1 MMKTWKKIALAL
13 SAVLVVACNHDDN
26 ILPVKP
32 KKPDTPNPPTQ
43 SILPKKELRGVW
55 MATVWGLDWPRG
67 EYNAESQKASYIA
80 YMKALEKNNIN
91 AVFVQV
97 RGRADAFYKSD
108 YEPWCQYLTGEVDKD
123 PGYDVL
129 RFMIDEAHKRGIAF
143 HAWFNPYRVATKKAT
158 DAAFP
163 ALDSRIPQAMMV
175 DYKTIRMY
183 NPALPEVRQ
192 RIFDIIKDL
201 ISKYDVDGVHIDDYF
216 YPSLTAGETIKDEE
230 EYKKYAPKDNNGKPT
245 ITIEEFRRNNVDL
258 AVKGIHDVVQ
268 ATRPEVV
275 FTVSPAGD
283 PDYNYN
289 TMYADVV
296 KWSREGW
303 TEAIIPQLYFPMGNA
318 ATNFNQ
324 RLIWWSQYTFKNAL
338 FIGYGTYK
346 FGDPKYP
353 AAYQNAS
360 ELAKQ
365 FAFASKYN
373 KVTGSVLYSAKD
385 LLNNPVD
392 ILSVIKDVYKQP
404 AVLPY
409 LGKQTATPP
418 STPTNVRA
426 NGKTLQWNGPDGAYF
441 AVYRDNGV
449 GKEATTIAVTRQ
461 QEVTLTEA
469 GTYFVTAVSKKD
481 NAESQP
487 TTPVK
492 VN

>member
-13 SAVLVVACNHDDN
+13 SAVLVVACNHDDD
-26 ILPVKP
+26 ILPDKP
-32 KKPDTPNPPTQ
+32 KKPDAPNPPTQ

-175 DYKTIRMY
+175 EYKTIRMY

-201 ISKYDVDGVHIDDYF
+201 ITKYDVDGVHIDDYF

-230 EYKKYAPKDNNGKPT
+230 EYKKYAPKDNDGKPT
-245 ITIEEFRRNNVDL
+245 ITLKSYTMLFRPHAPRWC
-258 AVKGIHDVVQ
+258 
-268 ATRPEVV
+268 
-275 FTVSPAGD
+275 SP
-283 PDYNYN
+283 
-289 TMYADVV
+289 
-296 KWSREGW
+296 
-303 TEAIIPQLYFPMGNA
+303 
-318 ATNFNQ
+318 
-324 RLIWWSQYTFKNAL
+324 
-338 FIGYGTYK
+338 
-346 FGDPKYP
+346 
-353 AAYQNAS
+353 
-360 ELAKQ
+360 
-365 FAFASKYN
+365 
-373 KVTGSVLYSAKD
+373 SVL
-385 LLNNPVD
+385 
-392 ILSVIKDVYKQP
+392 
-404 AVLPY
+404 
-409 LGKQTATPP
+409 
-418 STPTNVRA
+418 
-426 NGKTLQWNGPDGAYF
+426 
-441 AVYRDNGV
+441 
-449 GKEATTIAVTRQ
+449 
-461 QEVTLTEA
+461 QEI
-469 GTYFVTAVSKKD
+469 
-481 NAESQP
+481 P
-487 TTPVK
+487 TTTTTPCMPMW
-492 VN
+492 